1 MPLELRA
8 RRNTCSIS
16 SGSTLFAALCTH
28 LLLYH
33 TINGEAFSKNYRAAH
48 TDQNETWRRN
58 TPTDRT
64 HTTGKCF
71 VLCIAVCNAFHGGVY
86 VCNTRP
92 KALCPAQTPQR
103 HSARDDGSCGRFP
116 VHSHRQASYTIYWPH
131 EIPPYTARDAC
142 FAQTHTAQH
151 YRAARM
157 RRCFNQIQTHWST

>member
-8 RRNTCSIS
+8 RRNTCSKS

-28 LLLYH
+28 LLLY
-33 TINGEAFSKNYRAAH
+33 TSMGEAFSKNYRAAH

-64 HTTGKCF
+64 HTTGKC
-71 VLCIAVCNAFHGGVY
+71 VALRIAVCNAFHGGDY
-86 VCNTRP
+86 VCNTHP
-92 KALCPAQTPQR
+92 KALSRADPPASL
-103 HSARDDGSCGRFP
+103 SAGRCKLRAISSPFA
-116 VHSHRQASYTIYWPH
+116 QASILTPFTGLTKY
-131 EIPPYTARDAC
+131 PPSRDAC